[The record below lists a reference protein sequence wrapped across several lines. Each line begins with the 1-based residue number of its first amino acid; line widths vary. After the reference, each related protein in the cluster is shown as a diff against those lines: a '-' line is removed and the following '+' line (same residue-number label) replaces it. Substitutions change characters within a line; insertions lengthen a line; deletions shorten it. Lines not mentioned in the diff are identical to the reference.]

1 MVPSQWNKVHRMN
14 RNLPAA
20 ATLQLLLGV
29 FFDEANWYFGTIDK
43 VYFRQAF
50 TTWQR
55 TWDTNSVV
63 EQRVSADTLSFPAL
77 LFQLLALAVQFLPP
91 NSAAEKAALQEPAP
105 SLSALSKHYSESG
118 ERLLN
123 TIGRH
128 IGSIVAAQADLMR
141 CAWLKNDGRGA
152 EAWYSLGNAVR

>member
-1 MVPSQWNKVHRMN
+1 MN
-14 RNLPAA
+14 CNLPSA

-43 VYFRQAF
+43 VFFGHAF

-55 TWDTNSVV
+55 TWDIDSVI

-91 NSAAEKAALQEPAP
+91 DSAAEKAALQEPAP

-123 TIGRH
+123 TVGRH